1 MSIDTAEDVAVP
13 LPVLNTEINVM
24 CNPPLPTPLHVRTD
38 CKNCAKRKDEL
49 QRMAKV
55 NRMLKQQLKMNNHRS
70 RHINNLKQA
79 LQRKAKIE
87 SNLHSKIRGIK
98 LKKTAKVR
106 NSQVAH
112 ATSLLKYFNKY
123 KKGCKITQRRLQSK
137 ITDLEKMVQNR
148 IK

>member
-24 CNPPLPTPLHVRTD
+24 CNPPLPIPLNVRTD

-55 NRMLKQQLKMNNHRS
+55 NLVYHTL
-70 RHINNLKQA
+70 
-79 LQRKAKIE
+79 
-87 SNLHSKIRGIK
+87 GIPPCNWH
-98 LKKTAKVR
+98 V
-106 NSQVAH
+106 
-112 ATSLLKYFNKY
+112 FNY
-123 KKGCKITQRRLQSK
+123 TCL
-137 ITDLEKMVQNR
+137 